1 MTAWEGKDT
10 KRGREVRK
18 AEWRGRGGGEIGRKL
33 SAILMK
39 ILQLVVIARG
49 GGQEPRVAC
58 AGKMIEKRRRAK

>member
-1 MTAWEGKDT
+1 MTAREGKDT

-18 AEWRGRGGGEIGRKL
+18 AEWRGGEEMGRKL